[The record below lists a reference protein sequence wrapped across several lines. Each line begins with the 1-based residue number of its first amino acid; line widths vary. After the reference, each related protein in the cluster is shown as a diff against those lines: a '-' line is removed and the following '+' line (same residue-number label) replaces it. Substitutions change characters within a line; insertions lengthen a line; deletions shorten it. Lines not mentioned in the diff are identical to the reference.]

1 MKNNMDN
8 KKKVKRI
15 INIFSA
21 AWWTVLLL
29 IVIFLRT
36 TTEIPGILLYGC
48 MGACYVAGLLAL
60 QKAMEGGKLKDA
72 LEEVNRECEE
82 EEENKPASEEKPDFF
97 SLAVIALFAFIYSI
111 CTLGEIGQ
119 TVIKNLSEGS
129 TIKDMLPQCISAL
142 TLLICCVFIAIILFN
157 VAKKRIFD
165 RRNSI
170 CIYGVGA
177 TVIFGKILQNWLY
190 DNAALTESDTT
201 VYYSLLGILI
211 IFFGRLFDIA
221 VKMKNEQ
228 DLTI

>member
-1 MKNNMDN
+1 MKKDMDN
-8 KKKVKRI
+8 KKKVKRT

-21 AWWTVLLL
+21 VWITVLLL
-29 IVIFLRT
+29 IVVVLRVI
-36 TTEIPGILLYGC
+36 TEIPALLLYGC
-48 MGACYVAGLLAL
+48 MGACYVGGLLAL
-60 QKAMEGGKLKDA
+60 QKVMEEGKLKDA

-97 SLAVIALFAFIYSI
+97 SLAVIALFAFIYSV

-119 TVIKNLSEGS
+119 TVMTNMSEGS
-129 TIKDMLPQCISAL
+129 TIKEMLPECISAL
-142 TLLICCVFIAIILFN
+142 TLLVCCVFIAIILFN

-170 CIYGVGA
+170 CIYGVGTA
-177 TVIFGKILQNWLY
+177 VIFGTVIQNWVS
-190 DNAALTESDTT
+190 DNTALLDSDVS
-201 VYYSLLGILI
+201 VYYSLLGIFI

-221 VKMKNEQ
+221 VKLKKEQ